1 MSGDIPDLNVEL
13 AGSVVL
19 ARLRGDIDLS
29 NAQALE
35 RRLLA
40 AAGSATSVV
49 VDVSA
54 VDYMDSS
61 GVRLVERLARATATS
76 GASML
81 LVVPESSF
89 AADALGIVG
98 LLDVMR
104 VYETVAEALAAADD
118 AAERSP

>member
-1 MSGDIPDLNVEL
+1 MNGDTTDLHVEQT
-13 AGSVVL
+13 GSVVL

-40 AAGSATSVV
+40 SIGSATSVV

-76 GASML
+76 GAGML

-89 AADALGIVG
+89 AADVLGIVG
-98 LLDVMR
+98 LLDVMQ
-104 VYETVAEALAAADD
+104 VYETAAEALEAAAGI
-118 AAERSP
+118 A

>member
-1 MSGDIPDLNVEL
+1 MNGDTPDLHVEQN
-13 AGSVVL
+13 GSVML
-19 ARLRGDIDLS
+19 ARLSGDIDLS

-40 AAGSATSVV
+40 ATRSATAVV

-104 VYETVAEALAAADD
+104 VHQTVAEALAAADG
-118 AAERSP
+118 AA